1 MKTPARSRQTTLVVA
16 ALFSLVASTE
26 SAQISTQLVAS
37 GLESP
42 LFVTSPPD
50 DARLFVVQQN
60 GIIRIVLGG
69 SLLPEPF
76 LDLSS
81 IVTFSGEQGLLGMA
95 FHPDY
100 AMNGFFYVIYSTP
113 GSGVAGDSILARY
126 QVSVEPNVADAGS
139 ATTFLSIPQ
148 PFGNHN
154 GGMLAFRPADPN
166 NLLYVSLGDGGSGG
180 DPLNHGQDLMTRLG
194 GIIRIDVDAGPETPA
209 ASNPFVGQPGNDF
222 IYMYGLRNPW
232 RFSFDRLTGDM
243 YIGDVGQG
251 AIEEIDFQPASS
263 AGGENYGWNLL
274 EGTADFNCTDCDTD
288 RANTV
293 LPIHEYGR
301 SDGFS
306 VIGGYV
312 YRGSAIPSLQGTYFF
327 ADLNGRV
334 WSFNYDGVGITNFQE
349 RVNGF
354 VPSGLSIVS
363 FGEDS
368 DGELYIVDIGGSVY
382 RIVDLTSSKVTGTI
396 QVTNQTM
403 KISRNIGLPLKFL
416 RQASN
421 YGEKAN

>member
-1 MKTPARSRQTTLVVA
+1 MKTPGRLRQDTVVVA
-16 ALFSLVASTE
+16 AVLLLLASAV
-26 SAQISTQLVAS
+26 SAQVGTKLVAS
-37 GLESP
+37 GLDSP
-42 LFVTSPPD
+42 LFVTSPPGD
-50 DARLFVVQQN
+50 NRLFVVQQN
-60 GIIRIVLGG
+60 GLIRIVQGG
-69 SLLPEPF
+69 ALLPTPF

-100 AMNGFFYVIYSTP
+100 ATNGFFYVIYSTP
-113 GSGVAGDSILARY
+113 GSGAAGDSILARY
-126 QVSVEPNVADAGS
+126 QVSGDPNVANAGS
-139 ATTFLSIPQ
+139 AQTFLTIPQ

-154 GGMLAFRPADPN
+154 GGMLAFRPREPGSF
-166 NLLYVSLGDGGSGG
+166 LYVSLGDGGSGG
-180 DPLNHGQDLMTRLG
+180 DPMNHGQNLTTRLG

-209 ASNPFVGQPGNDF
+209 ASNPFVGKPGNDF
-222 IYMYGLRNPW
+222 NYVYGLRNPW

-251 AIEEIDFQPASS
+251 AIEEIDFQSASS
-263 AGGENYGWNLL
+263 PGGENYGWNFL
-274 EGTADFNCTDCDTD
+274 EGTANFNCTDCDTD

-301 SDGFS
+301 ADGFT

-312 YRGSAIPSLQGTYFF
+312 YRGSAIPALQGTYFF

-334 WSFNYDGVGITNFQE
+334 WSFNYNGVAVTNFQE

-368 DGELYIVDIGGSVY
+368 SGELYIVDIGGSVY
-382 RIVDLTSSKVTGTI
+382 RIVDLTPAKVTSTTGVGI
-396 QVTNQTM
+396 
-403 KISRNIGLPLKFL
+403 
-416 RQASN
+416 A
-421 YGEKAN
+421 E